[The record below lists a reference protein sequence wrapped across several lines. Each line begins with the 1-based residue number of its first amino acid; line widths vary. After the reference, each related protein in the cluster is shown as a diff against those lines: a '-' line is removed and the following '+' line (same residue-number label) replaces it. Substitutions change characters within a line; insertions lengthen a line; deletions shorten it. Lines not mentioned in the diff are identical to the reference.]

1 MPRRNASTEGKRGGQ
16 TRLPPAV
23 LPFAVGREDAAILL
37 GVSASHF
44 DSLVADGLMPAPR
57 ELRGR
62 VLWDTEEIKEA
73 WRASPRRGQTA
84 EGSNSWSDM
93 E

>member
-1 MPRRNASTEGKRGGQ
+1 MARREAGSNREAIGRPS
-16 TRLPPAV
+16 RLPPSL
-23 LPFAVGREDAAILL
+23 LPFAVAREDAAALL

-44 DSLVADGLMPAPR
+44 DSLVTEGLMPQPR

-73 WRASPRRGQTA
+73 WRAIPRRGQS
-84 EGSNSWSDM
+84 EGRTNTWDAP
-93 E
+93 